1 MKVKLLVFAFL
12 LFLSSF
18 SLCALSQRS
27 ERWYPPE
34 YIPATVG
41 RSGTF
46 NVEAKFERTSGE
58 KTVDRYF
65 LMCDAFRSSDSSLIL
80 RGSSIEFYLKR
91 NSVQLTP
98 EANLECRMRLPV
110 SSFAIEWLDGVVG
123 DTVFV
128 DGVDGWVSPS
138 AADMVDTI
146 CLSGRVSYVGRGFLA
161 DAEWS
166 RSIEVDSVSPYFT
179 NYNGV
184 ALYDPA
190 GTELLCAIFNQHG
203 QSKYSVLWKDGI
215 EAIGNEACMRGQNE
229 WDDKEELSLPA
240 SVRRIGDRAF
250 KVGRF
255 RSGTDCYRHGRL
267 TIPDLCEIV
276 GNGAFA
282 NRNYDTIVIG
292 RNVRNIGYG
301 AFGVSDYRYRPRE
314 VVCKAAVPPESLSLV
329 GGDPFVGFAKH
340 DVRLRVPSGSVGAY
354 KAHWMWKQFDIEGDA
369 ALDDAHG
376 PVTALVEASPG
387 SPLRATVRGREVLL
401 PGMADVEVF
410 SLGGV
415 RLFSGRTSSVSI
427 AAPGLYVVTADGA
440 QGKVAIK

>member
-1 MKVKLLVFAFL
+1 MCKSFIFLFFASL
-12 LFLSSF
+12 P
-18 SLCALSQRS
+18 LCALSQSSVR
-27 ERWYPPE
+27 EFPPE
-34 YIPATVG
+34 YIPNTVG

-46 NVEAKFERTSGE
+46 DVEAKFERTSGG
-58 KTVDRYF
+58 KKVDSYF
-65 LMCDAFRSSDSSLIL
+65 FTCDAFRSSDSSLIL
-80 RGSSIEFYLKR
+80 RGVSIEFFLGR
-91 NSVQLTP
+91 SSVQLTP
-98 EANLECRMRLPV
+98 EANPGCRMRLPV
-110 SSFAIEWLDGVVG
+110 SSFAVEWLDGVDG
-123 DTVFV
+123 DTVFI
-128 DGVDGWVSPS
+128 DGVDGWLSPS
-138 AADMVDTI
+138 VANMVDTI
-146 CLSGRVSYVGRGFLA
+146 CLPGRVSHVGRGFLA

-166 RSIEVDSVSPYFT
+166 RSIEVDAASPYFT

-190 GTELLCAIFNQHG
+190 GTELLCAVFNQYG

-215 EAIGNEACMRGQNE
+215 EAIGDEACMRGQSE

-250 KVGRF
+250 KVGRY

-267 TIPDLCEIV
+267 AIPDLCEIV

-301 AFGVSDYRYRPRE
+301 AFEVSDYRYRPRE

-354 KAHWMWKQFDIEGDA
+354 RAHWMWKQFDIVGDA
-369 ALDDAHG
+369 SLDDAHG
-376 PVTALVEASPG
+376 PVTALVEASPD

-401 PGMADVEVF
+401 PEVADVEVF

-415 RLFSGRTSSVSI
+415 RLYSGRASSVSI
-427 AAPGLYVVTADGA
+427 AAPGLYVVTAGGA
-440 QGKVAIK
+440 RGKVAIK